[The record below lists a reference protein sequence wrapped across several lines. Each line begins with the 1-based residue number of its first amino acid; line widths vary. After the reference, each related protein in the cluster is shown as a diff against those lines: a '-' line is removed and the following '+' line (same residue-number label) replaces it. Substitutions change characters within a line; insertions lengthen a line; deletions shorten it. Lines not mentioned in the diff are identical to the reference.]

1 MSSEI
6 EITLKKGVI
15 VLAKVISNGNEP
27 IEVLLKKFKR
37 ECEREAII
45 REWKR
50 KEFYE
55 KPSEIRKQRK
65 KAVERKRLKKLRK
78 LMRYTK
84 KKI

>member
-1 MSSEI
+1 MI
-6 EITLKKGVI
+6 Y
-15 VLAKVISNGNEP
+15 LAKVIANGNEP
-27 IEVLLKKFKR
+27 IELLLRKFKR

-78 LMRYTK
+78 MMHGNK
-84 KKI
+84 KKS

>member
-1 MSSEI
+1 M
-6 EITLKKGVI
+6 
-15 VLAKVISNGNEP
+15 AKVIANGNEP
-27 IEVLLKKFKR
+27 IEVLLRKFKR

-65 KAVERKRLKKLRK
+65 KAVERKRLKKIRK
-78 LMRYTK
+78 MMHPSRK
-84 KKI
+84 KV